1 MKILTLTIVSI
12 LLFSTF
18 GMAQSIGIFAG
29 YTGSSFDENPAYDTG
44 VDVETTNGME
54 IGAAFV
60 FDALPIIEAGV
71 EYSKSITP
79 FEMKTKI
86 QGTEFTQKSSQSMFG
101 AFVRF
106 SFAVPVVTPY
116 IRAGAGYYTG
126 SSETNL
132 PDALKDVAGL
142 DTDYKSTL
150 GFNIGAGV
158 DVLFGLNAEFV
169 YHIVSKELDVTD
181 AKSFGAN
188 YWGLRVGYY
197 FSLL

>member
-1 MKILTLTIVSI
+1 MKTFTLSI
-12 LLFSTF
+12 LGILLISTF
-18 GMAQSIGIFAG
+18 GMAQSIGVFG
-29 YTGSSFDENPAYDTG
+29 GVTGSSFEDNPVFESG
-44 VDVETTNGME
+44 VEASSGFEV
-54 IGAAFV
+54 GAAFV

-71 EYSKSITP
+71 EYTTSVSP
-79 FEMKTKI
+79 FEIKTAY
-86 QGTEFTQKSSQSMFG
+86 QGTEFTQKNSQSMFG
-101 AFVRF
+101 AFVKF
-106 SFAVPVVTPY
+106 NLSVPVVTPY
-116 IRAGAGYYTG
+116 LRAGAGYYSG

-158 DVLFGLNAEFV
+158 ETFIGLNAEFV
-169 YHIVSKELDVTD
+169 YHLVSKELDVED
-181 AKSFGAN
+181 AKSLSAN

>member
-1 MKILTLTIVSI
+1 MNVIFRIIMWGIFLNV
-12 LLFSTF
+12 
-18 GMAQSIGIFAG
+18 AIGIVEIGVINTEGNPVFESGVEA
-29 YTGSSFDENPAYDTG
+29 SSGFE
-44 VDVETTNGME
+44 V
-54 IGAAFV
+54 GAAFV

-79 FEMKTKI
+79 FEIKTKL
-86 QGTEFTQKSSQSMFG
+86 QGQEFTQKSSQSMFG

-106 SFAVPVVTPY
+106 SFSVPVVTPY

-132 PDALKDVAGL
+132 PDPLKDVAGL

-150 GFNIGAGV
+150 GFNVGAGV
-158 DVLFGLNAEFV
+158 DTFIGLNAEFV
-169 YHIVSKELDVTD
+169 YHIVSKELDITD
-181 AKSFGAN
+181 AKSLGAN